1 MKKICNWIHN
11 HEETTI
17 KIMHITIRAINC
29 LTLLVLGMFTGVA
42 IEYGMN
48 ADFATGIISAVILA
62 ALSFYAERS
71 IIRNWILYLEEINE
85 DTKGGIEK

>member
-48 ADFATGIISAVILA
+48 ADFAIGIVSAVILA
-62 ALSFYAERS
+62 TLSFYAERS
-71 IIRNWILYLEEINE
+71 IIRNCILYLEESNE